1 MKVGMIGV
9 GDMGVLMAGHMAA
22 KGLEVYANDIVPGR
36 IEDAV
41 KRGCKAA
48 PKIADLAPVSDV
60 VIVMVRTDD
69 QVRQVVKD
77 VLGGGAKAGPVIAVA
92 GTHHPDLMKE
102 VGAQAATKGV
112 GMIDCPVVYGMDGA
126 HDGKLLSLC
135 GGKTEDVE
143 KARAALICYSRDVL
157 HVGPL
162 GAGAIAKTCNNLL
175 HWVHS
180 VSNYETLL
188 IAKRYGIDAQRM
200 REVLLQ
206 APAYNNTLERW
217 DHTKFTWQEKDM
229 DVALELAQAGGL
241 VLPLTGTVD
250 QLVKL
255 FNAKQ
260 VEELLYGPEASYLG
274 RKIVPLKPSEGG
286 LG

>member
-1 MKVGMIGV
+1 MIVGMVGV
-9 GDMGVLMAGHMAA
+9 GDMGVLMAGHIAS
-22 KGLEVYANDIVPGR
+22 KGIEVLANDIVPSR

-41 KRGCKAA
+41 KRGAKAA
-48 PKIADLAPVSDV
+48 RTIGDLSPVSDV
-60 VIVMVRTDD
+60 IIVMVRTDD
-69 QVRQVVKD
+69 QVRD
-77 VLGGGAKAGPVIAVA
+77 VTTEILKNARSGSVIAVA
-92 GTHHPDLMKE
+92 GTHHPETMKQQ
-102 VGAQAATKGV
+102 GALAAEKGV
-112 GMIDCPVVYGMDGA
+112 GYIDCPVVYGMDGA
-126 HDGKLLSLC
+126 HEGKLLSLC
-135 GGKTEDVE
+135 GGKADDVE
-143 KARAALICYSRDVL
+143 KARAALMCYSRDVL

-162 GAGAIAKTCNNLL
+162 GSGAIAKTCNNLL
-175 HWVHS
+175 HWVHA

-206 APAYNNTLERW
+206 APAYNNTLDRW

-229 DVALELAQAGGL
+229 DVALELAQQGGL
-241 VLPLTGTVD
+241 VLPLTGQVD

-255 FNAKQ
+255 FSAADVKG
-260 VEELLYGPEASYLG
+260 LLYGPEANYLG